1 MSTEFVALSDDIY
14 GVKELLSSCSE
25 ALLQVHRILRY
36 PSTEGKLCKNQH
48 AANPARAVPC
58 YQTQTTVMTISGCLR
73 MEMANPGSP
82 NPIKAAKYAIAEYIS
97 KAETL
102 SPSPQT

>member
-1 MSTEFVALSDDIY
+1 MRTEFVALSDDIY

-73 MEMANPGSP
+73 MEVVGEPMIPKPYS
-82 NPIKAAKYAIAEYIS
+82 
-97 KAETL
+97 
-102 SPSPQT
+102 